1 MQTNFEIIN
10 IDSNFRTQAI
20 ELVNQFFRQLNAMK
34 LDGVFKVK
42 PRAAAKMV
50 DIYLKLQGTGKV
62 VFVGAVIDK
71 ELVSL
76 LIARTEER
84 PHLEEEKILYIDLA
98 VTKRGRMKKGYMH
111 ALLDYT
117 EAWAKKKKIPVIEL
131 RALTDNRDAVRFW
144 ANRGYSDF
152 YIRFRKLVKS

>member
-84 PHLEEEKILYIDLA
+84 PHLEEEKIVYIDLA

-152 YIRFRKLVKS
+152 YIRFRKLV

>member
-1 MQTNFEIIN
+1 MHKKFEIIN
-10 IDSNFRTQAI
+10 IDTKYRTQAI
-20 ELVNQFFRQLNAMK
+20 ELVNQFFRQINAMK

-42 PRAAAKMV
+42 QRAAVKMV

-62 VFVGAVIDK
+62 VFVGIVEGE

-111 ALLDYT
+111 SLLDYT
-117 EAWAKKKKIPVIEL
+117 ESWARKKKIPVLEL
-131 RALTDNRDAVRFW
+131 RALTDNRDAIRFW

-152 YIRFRKLVKS
+152 YIRFRKII

>member
-10 IDSNFRTQAI
+10 IDSIYRTQAI

-62 VFVGAVIDK
+62 VFAGVVLDK

-152 YIRFRKLVKS
+152 YIRFRKLV

>member
-152 YIRFRKLVKS
+152 YIRFRKLV

>member
-1 MQTNFEIIN
+1 MQQKFEIIN
-10 IDSNFRTQAI
+10 IDTKHRTQAI
-20 ELVNQFFRQLNAMK
+20 ELVNQFFRQINAMK
-34 LDGVFKVK
+34 LDGIFKVK

-62 VFVGAVIDK
+62 VFVGAIEDS

-76 LIARTEER
+76 LIARIEER

-111 ALLDYT
+111 ALLDHT

-131 RALTDNRDAVRFW
+131 RALTENRDAVRFW

-152 YIRFRKLVKS
+152 YIRFRKVV

>member
-1 MQTNFEIIN
+1 MQKKNEIIN
-10 IDSNFRTQAI
+10 IDAKYRTQAI

-42 PRAAAKMV
+42 PRAAVKMV

-62 VFVGAVIDK
+62 VFVGAVEDE

-111 ALLDYT
+111 SLLDYT
-117 EAWAKKKKIPVIEL
+117 ESWAKKKKISVLEL

-152 YIRFRKLVKS
+152 YIRFRKII

>member
-84 PHLEEEKILYIDLA
+84 PHLEEEKIVYIDLA

-111 ALLDYT
+111 SLLDYT

-152 YIRFRKLVKS
+152 YIRFRKLV

>member
-117 EAWAKKKKIPVIEL
+117 EAWAKKKKILVIEL

>member
-1 MQTNFEIIN
+1 MQTQFDIIN
-10 IDSNFRTQAI
+10 IDASFRIQAI

-50 DIYLKLQGTGKV
+50 DIYLKLQGTGKIIFAGV
-62 VFVGAVIDK
+62 IIDK

-98 VTKRGRMKKGYMH
+98 VTKRGRMKKGYMN
-111 ALLDYT
+111 ALLDHT
-117 EAWAKKKKIPVIEL
+117 ESWAKKKKIPVIEL

-152 YIRFRKLVKS
+152 YIRFRKIV

>member
-1 MQTNFEIIN
+1 MHKKFEIIN
-10 IDSNFRTQAI
+10 IDTKYRTQAI

-42 PRAAAKMV
+42 QRAAVKMV

-62 VFVGAVIDK
+62 VFVGIVEGE

-111 ALLDYT
+111 SLLDYT
-117 EAWAKKKKIPVIEL
+117 ESWARKKKIPVLEL
-131 RALTDNRDAVRFW
+131 RALTDNRDAIRFW

-152 YIRFRKLVKS
+152 YIRFRKII

>member
-1 MQTNFEIIN
+1 MQKEIQIIK
-10 IDSNFRTQAI
+10 IDTKHRTQAI
-20 ELVNQFFRQLNAMK
+20 ELVNQFFRQVNAMK
-34 LDGVFKVK
+34 LDGVFKIK
-42 PRAAAKMV
+42 PRAAVKMV

-62 VFVGAVIDK
+62 VFVGAFEED

-111 ALLDYT
+111 SLLDHT
-117 EAWAKKKKIPVIEL
+117 ESWAKKKKISVIEL
-131 RALTDNRDAVRFW
+131 RAITENRDAVRFW
-144 ANRGYSDF
+144 SNRGYSDF
-152 YIRFRKLVKS
+152 YIRFRKIVKG

>member
-84 PHLEEEKILYIDLA
+84 PHLEEEKIVYIDLA

-117 EAWAKKKKIPVIEL
+117 EVWAKKKKIPVIEL

-152 YIRFRKLVKS
+152 YIRFRKLV

>member
-1 MQTNFEIIN
+1 MQTDFKIIN
-10 IDSNFRTQAI
+10 IDSKFRTQAI
-20 ELVNQFFRQLNAMK
+20 ELVNQFFKQINSMQ

-42 PRAAAKMV
+42 PRAATKMV

-62 VFVGAVIDK
+62 VFIGAVVED

-98 VTKRGRMKKGYMH
+98 ITKLGKMKKGYMH
-111 ALLDYT
+111 YLLDYT
-117 EAWAKKKKIPVIEL
+117 ENWARKKKIKVVEL
-131 RALTDNRDAVRFW
+131 RALTENKNAVRFW

-152 YIRFRKLVKS
+152 YIRFRKLVK

>member
-1 MQTNFEIIN
+1 MLN
-10 IDSNFRTQAI
+10 
-20 ELVNQFFRQLNAMK
+20 RQSDAHIQSCSH
-34 LDGVFKVK
+34 FH
-42 PRAAAKMV
+42 
-50 DIYLKLQGTGKV
+50 Q
-62 VFVGAVIDK
+62 

-111 ALLDYT
+111 SLLDYT
-117 EAWAKKKKIPVIEL
+117 ENWAKKKKIPVIEL
-131 RALTDNRDAVRFW
+131 RALTENRDAVRFW

-152 YIRFRKLVKS
+152 YIRFRKIVK

>member
-1 MQTNFEIIN
+1 MQKKNEIIP
-10 IDSNFRTQAI
+10 IDLKYRSQAI
-20 ELVNQFFRQLNAMK
+20 ELVNQFFRQINAMK

-62 VFVGAVIDK
+62 VFVGAVEEG

-84 PHLEEEKILYIDLA
+84 PHLEEERILYIDLA

-111 ALLDYT
+111 SLLDYT
-117 EAWAKKKKIPVIEL
+117 ESWAKKKKISVLEL

-152 YIRFRKLVKS
+152 YIRFRKII

>member
-1 MQTNFEIIN
+1 MQEKFEIIN
-10 IDSNFRTQAI
+10 IDTKHRTQAI
-20 ELVNQFFRQLNAMK
+20 ELVNQFFRQINALK
-34 LDGVFKVK
+34 LDGIFKVK
-42 PRAAAKMV
+42 PRAATKMV
-50 DIYLKLQGTGKV
+50 DIYLKLQGTGKI
-62 VFVGAVIDK
+62 VFVGALEDQ

-111 ALLDYT
+111 SLLDYT
-117 EAWAKKKKIPVIEL
+117 ENWAKKKKIPIIEL
-131 RALTDNRDAVRFW
+131 RALTENRDAVRFW

-152 YIRFRKLVKS
+152 YIRFRKIVK

>member
-1 MQTNFEIIN
+1 MYEKFEIIN
-10 IDSNFRTQAI
+10 IDTKQRTQAI
-20 ELVNQFFRQLNAMK
+20 ELVNQFFRQINAMK
-34 LDGVFKVK
+34 LDGIFKIK

-62 VFVGAVIDK
+62 VFAGVVEGV

-76 LIARTEER
+76 IIARTEDR
-84 PHLEEEKILYIDLA
+84 PYLEEEKILYIDLA

-117 EAWAKKKKIPVIEL
+117 EAWAKKKKIPIIEL
-131 RALTDNRDAVRFW
+131 RALTENRDAVRFW

-152 YIRFRKLVKS
+152 YIRFRKKV

>member
-1 MQTNFEIIN
+1 MQTKFEIIQ
-10 IDSNFRTQAI
+10 IDSNYRTQAI
-20 ELVNQFFRQLNAMK
+20 ELVNQFFRQINTMK

-50 DIYLKLQGTGKV
+50 DIYLKLLGTGKV
-62 VFVGAVIDK
+62 VFVGAVEEK

-98 VTKRGRMKKGYMH
+98 VTKRGRMKKGFMH
-111 ALLDYT
+111 SFLDYT
-117 EAWAKKKKIPVIEL
+117 ENWAKKKKIKIIEL
-131 RALTDNRDAVRFW
+131 RALTENRDAVRFW

-152 YIRFRKLVKS
+152 YIRFRKVM